1 MQGGLIM
8 PSIDNYCLKPDYFT
22 GVSQGN
28 GNNVDTANDRWLN
41 KNRASHVKYGDL
53 YLYASSMQVNRDSSH
68 GSFMG
73 YQAKN
78 VTFNLAHADYGNAIA
93 FQCKGV

>member
-1 MQGGLIM
+1 MAA
-8 PSIDNYCLKPDYFT
+8 IDYYCLKPDYFT

-28 GNNVDTANDRWLN
+28 GDTMSTVNDRWLN

-53 YLYASSMQVNRDSSH
+53 YLYASSLQVNRDSSH

-78 VTFNLAHADYGNAIA
+78 ITFNLAHADYGNAIV
-93 FQCKGV
+93 FQCKEI

>member
-1 MQGGLIM
+1 M

-28 GNNVDTANDRWLN
+28 GDNVDTANDRWLN
-41 KNRASHVKYGDL
+41 KNRASH
-53 YLYASSMQVNRDSSH
+53 VNRDSSH

-78 VTFNLAHADYGNAIA
+78 VTFNLAHADYGNAIT